1 MKKLGKIMV
10 LMMVSAMLLS
20 SCQWTGKPNTHK
32 LERNIEYFKDKRT
45 GLCFAS
51 INSMTADGYTITS
64 ITCVPC
70 DSLKNVK
77 VK

>member
-1 MKKLGKIMV
+1 MKTSKLIIILAV
-10 LMMVSAMLLS
+10 VSSALLS

-32 LERNIEYFKDKRT
+32 LERNIEYFKDERT
-45 GLCFAS
+45 GLCYAAV
-51 INSMTADGYTITS
+51 NSVQADGLANTS
-64 ITCVPC
+64 FTCVPC

>member
-1 MKKLGKIMV
+1 MKNLGKIMV
-10 LMMVSAMLLS
+10 LIMVSAMLFS

-32 LERNIEYFKDKRT
+32 LERNIEYFKDEET
-45 GLCFAS
+45 GLCYAAVNS
-51 INSMTADGYTITS
+51 IQADGLANSS
-64 ITCVPC
+64 IACVPC